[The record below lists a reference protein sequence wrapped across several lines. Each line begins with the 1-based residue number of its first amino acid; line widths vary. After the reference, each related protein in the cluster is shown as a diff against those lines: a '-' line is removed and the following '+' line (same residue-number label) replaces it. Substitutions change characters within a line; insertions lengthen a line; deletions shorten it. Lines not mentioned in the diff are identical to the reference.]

1 METHSEGFSNFLQ
14 YEKRFSA
21 HTVTAYQADLVQWT
35 RFLLSENLERLTS
48 LSEVR
53 HSHLRSYV
61 VFLMKDAAITP
72 RSVHRKLSCLKTYFK
87 WLEKQGWITE
97 NPTTK
102 LVAPKVGKRLPVV
115 LTEPQTEKLFD
126 TVDFGT
132 GYPAIRDQLILEILY
147 ETGMRRSELAALKRT
162 DIDLKRLEIKVF
174 GKGGKQRL
182 VPFGKSLLSTIEA
195 YLLERRQSFPDLLES
210 TLLLTDK
217 GEPIYD
223 KLIYL
228 VVKKNLS
235 LVTNQEK
242 RSPHVLRHSF
252 ATHLS
257 NHGADLAAIKDLMG
271 HASLSATQI
280 YIHNDIEK
288 LKKSYEK
295 AHPKSKTKEDSE
307 QDKG

>member
-1 METHSEGFSNFLQ
+1 LETHSEGFSNFLQ
-14 YEKRFSA
+14 YEKRFSS

-35 RFLLSENLERLTS
+35 RFLSENLERLTS
-48 LSEVR
+48 VSEVR

-61 VFLMKDAAITP
+61 VFLMKEEAITP

-87 WLEKQGWITE
+87 WLEKQGFISE

-115 LTEPQTEKLFD
+115 LTEPQTEKLFN
-126 TVDFGT
+126 TTNLETNT
-132 GYPAIRDQLILEILY
+132 GYPAVRDRLILEILY
-147 ETGMRRSELAALKRT
+147 ETGMRRGELAALKRT

-174 GKGGKQRL
+174 GKGGKERL

-195 YLLERRQSFPDLLES
+195 YLLERRQTFPNLLES

-257 NHGADLAAIKDLMG
+257 NHGADLTAIKDLMG

-280 YIHNDIEK
+280 YVHNDIEK
-288 LKKSYEK
+288 LKKSYQK
-295 AHPKSKTKEDSE
+295 AHPKSKTTEENKEKE
-307 QDKG
+307 

>member
-1 METHSEGFSNFLQ
+1 LETHSESFSNFLQ

-21 HTVTAYQADLVQWT
+21 HTVTAYRADLLQWT
-35 RFLLSENLERLTS
+35 RFLSENLERLTS
-48 LSEVR
+48 VSEVR
-53 HSHLRSYV
+53 HSHLRSYI
-61 VFLMKDAAITP
+61 VFLMKKEAITP

-87 WLEKQGWITE
+87 WLEKQGFISE

-115 LTEPQTEKLFD
+115 LTEPQTEKLFRMLD
-126 TVDFGT
+126 LGT
-132 GYPAIRDQLILEILY
+132 GYPAKRDQLILEILY
-147 ETGMRRSELAALKRT
+147 ETGMRRGELAALKRT
-162 DIDLKRLEIKVF
+162 DIDLKRLEIKIL
-174 GKGGKQRL
+174 GKGGKERL

-195 YLLERRQSFPDLLES
+195 YLLERRQAFPNLLES

-257 NHGADLAAIKDLMG
+257 NHGADLTAIKDLMG

-280 YIHNDIEK
+280 YVHNDIEK
-288 LKKSYEK
+288 LKKSYQQ
-295 AHPKSKTKEDSE
+295 AHPKSKSTEDST
-307 QDKG
+307 DKL

>member
-1 METHSEGFSNFLQ
+1 LETHSESFSNFLQ

-21 HTVTAYQADLVQWT
+21 HTVTAYRADLLQWT
-35 RFLLSENLERLTS
+35 RFLSENLERLTS
-48 LSEVR
+48 VSEVR
-53 HSHLRSYV
+53 HSHLRSYI
-61 VFLMKDAAITP
+61 VFLMKKEAITP

-87 WLEKQGWITE
+87 WLEKQGFISE

-115 LTEPQTEKLFD
+115 LTEPQTEKLFRMLD
-126 TVDFGT
+126 LGT
-132 GYPAIRDQLILEILY
+132 GYPAKRDQLILEILY
-147 ETGMRRSELAALKRT
+147 ETGMRRGELAALKRT
-162 DIDLKRLEIKVF
+162 DIDLKRLEIKIF
-174 GKGGKQRL
+174 GKGGKERL

-195 YLLERRQSFPDLLES
+195 YLLERRQAFPNLLES

-235 LVTNQEK
+235 LVTNQDK

-257 NHGADLAAIKDLMG
+257 NHGADLTAIKDLMG

-280 YIHNDIEK
+280 YVHNDIEK
-288 LKKSYEK
+288 LKKSYQQ
-295 AHPKSKTKEDSE
+295 AHPKSKSTEDST
-307 QDKG
+307 DKL

>member
-1 METHSEGFSNFLQ
+1 LETHSESFSNFLQ

-21 HTVTAYQADLVQWT
+21 HTVTAYRADLLQWT
-35 RFLLSENLERLTS
+35 RFLSENLERLTS
-48 LSEVR
+48 VSEVR

-61 VFLMKDAAITP
+61 VFLMKEEEITP

-87 WLEKQGWITE
+87 WLEKQGFISE

-126 TVDFGT
+126 TTNLEINT
-132 GYPAIRDQLILEILY
+132 GYPAKRDQLILEILY
-147 ETGMRRSELAALKRT
+147 ETGMRRGELAALKRT
-162 DIDLKRLEIKVF
+162 DIDLKRLEIKIF
-174 GKGGKQRL
+174 GKGGKERL

-195 YLLERRQSFPDLLES
+195 YLLERRQAFPNLLES

-235 LVTNQEK
+235 LVTNQDK

-257 NHGADLAAIKDLMG
+257 NHGADLTAIKDLMG

-280 YIHNDIEK
+280 YVHNDIEK
-288 LKKSYEK
+288 LKKSYQK
-295 AHPKSKTKEDSE
+295 AHPKSKTKDDNN
-307 QDKG
+307 DK

>member
-1 METHSEGFSNFLQ
+1 LETHSESFSNFLQ

-21 HTVTAYQADLVQWT
+21 HTVTAYRADLLQWT
-35 RFLLSENLERLTS
+35 RFLSENLERLTS
-48 LSEVR
+48 VSEVR
-53 HSHLRSYV
+53 HSHLRSYI
-61 VFLMKDAAITP
+61 VFLMKKEAITP

-87 WLEKQGWITE
+87 WLEKQGFISE

-115 LTEPQTEKLFD
+115 LTEPQTEKLFRMLD
-126 TVDFGT
+126 LGT
-132 GYPAIRDQLILEILY
+132 GYPAKRDQLILEILY
-147 ETGMRRSELAALKRT
+147 ETGMRRGELAALKRT
-162 DIDLKRLEIKVF
+162 DIDLKRLEIKIF
-174 GKGGKQRL
+174 GKGGKERL

-195 YLLERRQSFPDLLES
+195 YLLERRQAFPNLLES

-257 NHGADLAAIKDLMG
+257 NHGADLTAIKDLMG

-280 YIHNDIEK
+280 YVHNDIEK
-288 LKKSYEK
+288 LKKSYQQ
-295 AHPKSKTKEDSE
+295 AHPKSKSTEDST
-307 QDKG
+307 DKL

>member
-1 METHSEGFSNFLQ
+1 METHSESFSNFLQ
-14 YEKRFSA
+14 YEKRFSV

-35 RFLLSENLERLTS
+35 RFLSENLERLTS
-48 LSEVR
+48 VSEVR
-53 HSHLRSYV
+53 HSHLRSYI
-61 VFLMKDAAITP
+61 VFLMKKEEITP

-87 WLEKQGWITE
+87 WLEKQGFISE

-115 LTEPQTEKLFD
+115 LTEPQTEKLLNP
-126 TVDFGT
+126 TNLEINT
-132 GYPAIRDQLILEILY
+132 GYPAARDRLILEILY
-147 ETGMRRSELAALKRT
+147 ETGMRRGELAALKRT

-174 GKGGKQRL
+174 GKGGKERL
-182 VPFGKSLLSTIEA
+182 IPFGKSLLSTIEA
-195 YLLERRQSFPDLLES
+195 YLLERRQTFPNLLES

-257 NHGADLAAIKDLMG
+257 NHGADLTAIKDLMG

-280 YIHNDIEK
+280 YVHNDIEK
-288 LKKSYEK
+288 LKKSYQK
-295 AHPKSKTKEDSE
+295 AHPKSKTTEENKEKE
-307 QDKG
+307 

>member
-1 METHSEGFSNFLQ
+1 METHSESFSNFLQ

-21 HTVTAYQADLVQWT
+21 HTVTAYRADLLQWT
-35 RFLLSENLERLTS
+35 RFLSENLERLTS
-48 LSEVR
+48 VSEVR
-53 HSHLRSYV
+53 HSHLRSYI
-61 VFLMKDAAITP
+61 VFLMKKEAITP

-87 WLEKQGWITE
+87 WLEKQGFISE

-115 LTEPQTEKLFD
+115 LTEPQTEKLFRMLD
-126 TVDFGT
+126 LGT
-132 GYPAIRDQLILEILY
+132 GYPAKRDQLILEILY
-147 ETGMRRSELAALKRT
+147 ETGMRRGELAALKRT
-162 DIDLKRLEIKVF
+162 DIDLKRLEIKIF
-174 GKGGKQRL
+174 GKGGKERL

-195 YLLERRQSFPDLLES
+195 YLLERRQAFPNLLES

-235 LVTNQEK
+235 LVTNQDK

-257 NHGADLAAIKDLMG
+257 NHGADLTAIKDLMG

-280 YIHNDIEK
+280 YVHNDIEK
-288 LKKSYEK
+288 LKKSYQQ
-295 AHPKSKTKEDSE
+295 AHPKSKSTEDST
-307 QDKG
+307 DKL

>member
-1 METHSEGFSNFLQ
+1 LETHSESFSNFLQ

-35 RFLLSENLERLTS
+35 RFLSENLERLTS
-48 LSEVR
+48 VSEVR
-53 HSHLRSYV
+53 HSHLRSYI
-61 VFLMKDAAITP
+61 VFLMKNEGITP

-87 WLEKQGWITE
+87 WLEKQGFISE

-115 LTEPQTEKLFD
+115 LTEPQMEKLFD
-126 TVDFGT
+126 TINLETNT
-132 GYPAIRDQLILEILY
+132 GYPAARDRLILEILY
-147 ETGMRRSELAALKRT
+147 ETGMRRGELAALKRT

-174 GKGGKQRL
+174 GKGGKERL
-182 VPFGKSLLSTIEA
+182 IPFGKSLLSTIEA
-195 YLLERRQSFPDLLES
+195 YLLERRQTFPNLLES

-257 NHGADLAAIKDLMG
+257 NHGADLTAIKDLMG

-280 YIHNDIEK
+280 YVHNDIEK
-288 LKKSYEK
+288 LKKSYQQ
-295 AHPKSKTKEDSE
+295 AHPKSKTKEDFK
-307 QDKG
+307 DK